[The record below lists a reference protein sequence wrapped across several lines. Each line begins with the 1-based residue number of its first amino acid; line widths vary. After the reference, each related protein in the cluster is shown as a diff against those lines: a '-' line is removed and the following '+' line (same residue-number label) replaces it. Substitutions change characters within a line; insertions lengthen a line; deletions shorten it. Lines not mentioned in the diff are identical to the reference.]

1 MKAATKLSVMLVM
14 AVLCACGRPTAYTVT
29 GNLNGFL
36 ASYSEG
42 AVIDSAYIR
51 SGDSIIGKK
60 VAVAPN
66 GDFTLTGAVD
76 APVEAYLVAECTVPG
91 GKGKSA
97 ALFVLENGKIVF
109 NDVVKRD
116 IQGTPLNDAVYA
128 EIAWLKQTAESSEAK
143 LQRAAAFIEKYKN
156 TPAVAALFSGLVAK
170 KIFSVE
176 ESAALLT
183 GADSCIMESEFV
195 GKYSS
200 NILWE
205 QKMRNAL
212 ANTKEGN
219 LFADFKVEYNGKVQ
233 RLSDY
238 VGKGKYVLVDFWAS
252 WCNPCRMEIPTIIDL
267 YKKYRNKGFEVVG
280 VAVSDKPEHT
290 LNAIKEL
297 GIPYPQ
303 IINGGLI
310 PMETYGVSGI
320 PHIILFAPD
329 GTILKRGLRG
339 AEIEKAVREYL

>member
-1 MKAATKLSVMLVM
+1 MKSAANLVLLLIG
-14 AVLCACGRPTAYTVT
+14 AILCACGGPTTYTVT

-36 ASYSEG
+36 ASYAEG
-42 AVIDSAYIR
+42 AVVDSAYIK
-51 SGDSIIGKK
+51 SGDSIIGNK

-91 GKGKSA
+91 GKGKSSK
-97 ALFVLENGKIVF
+97 LFVLENGKIHF
-109 NDVVKRD
+109 NDVLNDD

-128 EIAWLKQTAESSEAK
+128 EIAWLNQTTDASEAK
-143 LQRAAAFIEKYKN
+143 LQRTAAFIEKYKH
-156 TPAVAALFSGLVAK
+156 TPAPAALISYIASKRIFTVAEK
-170 KIFSVE
+170 ETLINN
-176 ESAALLT
+176 
-183 GADSCIMESEFV
+183 ADPCILESEFV
-195 GKYSS
+195 GKYASTL
-200 NILWE
+200 LWE
-205 QKMRNAL
+205 QKMRKAL
-212 ANTKEGN
+212 ANTQAGN
-219 LFADFKVEYNGKVQ
+219 MFTDFEVEYNGKVQ

-252 WCNPCRMEIPTIIDL
+252 WCYPCRMEIPTVIDL
-267 YKKYRNKGFEVVG
+267 YKKYKNKGLEVVG

-290 LNAIKEL
+290 LKAIKEF

-303 IINGGLI
+303 ILNGQLI

-320 PHIILFAPD
+320 PHIILFSPD

-339 AEIEKAVREYL
+339 EEIEKAVREYL